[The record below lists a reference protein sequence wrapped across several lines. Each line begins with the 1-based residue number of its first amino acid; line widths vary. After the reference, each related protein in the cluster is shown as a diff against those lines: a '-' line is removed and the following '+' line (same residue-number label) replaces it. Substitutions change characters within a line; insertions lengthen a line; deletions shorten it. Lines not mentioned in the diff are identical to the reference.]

1 MRFMSRLSLR
11 FTDFAVLKRL
21 VAENMRLFA
30 PHYAIALVLM
40 AVTAA
45 ATALSAWLMKDLIN
59 KVFLERDAA
68 IMVFICGS
76 VFVLYTAKG
85 LATYEIGRAHV

>member
-1 MRFMSRLSLR
+1 MRLLSRFSLR

-30 PHYAIALVLM
+30 PQYAVALVLM

-45 ATALSAWLMKDLIN
+45 ATALSAWFIKDLVN

-68 IMVFICGS
+68 TMVFICGL
-76 VFVLYTAKG
+76 VIQKM
-85 LATYEIGRAHV
+85 

>member
-1 MRFMSRLSLR
+1 MRLLSRFSLR

-30 PHYAIALVLM
+30 PQYAVALVLM

-45 ATALSAWLMKDLIN
+45 A
-59 KVFLERDAA
+59 
-68 IMVFICGS
+68 S
-76 VFVLYTAKG
+76 VA
-85 LATYEIGRAHV
+85 